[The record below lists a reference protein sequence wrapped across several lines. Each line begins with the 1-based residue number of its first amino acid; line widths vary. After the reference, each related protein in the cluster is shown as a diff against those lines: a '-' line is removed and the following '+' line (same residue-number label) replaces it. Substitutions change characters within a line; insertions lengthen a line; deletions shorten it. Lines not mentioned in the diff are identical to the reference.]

1 MRNELIRLLSEI
13 KTCQICADVLPVE
26 PRPVLQVDAQARIL
40 LAGQAPGSKVFESGV
55 PFADASGQRLRAWL
69 GIDETIFYDA
79 GKIAILPMG
88 FCYPGKA
95 KSGDLAPRQE
105 CAAHWRHRILEQM
118 SAIQLTI
125 LIGQYAL
132 NWHLADRKQGNLTET
147 VKNWQSYWPEIIV
160 LPHPSPRNNI
170 WLKKNPWF
178 DTDVVPALR
187 QQVKQ
192 VLNFAE
198 VGVKTS

>member
-1 MRNELIRLLSEI
+1 MRVVKDSGLGWGLMKRFFMMQVKSQFCRWGSAIRVKLN
-13 KTCQICADVLPVE
+13 
-26 PRPVLQVDAQARIL
+26 QVI
-40 LAGQAPGSKVFESGV
+40 
-55 PFADASGQRLRAWL
+55 WH
-69 GIDETIFYDA
+69 
-79 GKIAILPMG
+79 
-88 FCYPGKA
+88 PGK
-95 KSGDLAPRQE
+95 